1 MIFIVK
7 LKRKFVTNLILLLFL
22 NLLIKP
28 FWIYGIERSVQN
40 IVGAEHYGFYFSLF
54 SFSILLNIVLDFG
67 LTNYNNRNI
76 AQNNQLLS
84 KYLSNIIILKFLLA
98 ILYALVCFIVALAI
112 GYDAL
117 QLKMLIFL
125 ILNQFIISFTLYLRS
140 NLSGLHL
147 FKTDSFLSVLD
158 RTLMIGICSVL
169 IWGHI
174 TSTPFRIEWF
184 VYAQTVAYSLTCLT
198 AFFIVVS
205 KTEFVKIRFDWVFLL
220 VVMKKSFPY
229 ALLILLMSFYY
240 RTDATMIERLLSDG
254 KEQAGIYAQAFRNL
268 DAVSMF
274 CLLFA
279 GLLLPIF
286 AKMLKTKQSVEQLIK
301 FSYILLIVPAII
313 LAIASFI
320 YSYDIMKLM
329 YHMHV
334 EESSKIFRILMLGF
348 ISNATIYIF
357 STLLTANGN
366 MKQLNFSAFLGMSIN
381 VILNFIL
388 IPHIYHNHQLAGLGS
403 AIANFVTLTFVAI
416 CMVII
421 TQRLFKFRVNYNLIL
436 RLILFLAGVIIIGII
451 TRVYFHNWIE
461 GFLIMVI
468 LSFCLAFVIRLFSF
482 IQMFKIIK
490 ENN

>member
-1 MIFIVK
+1 LKKKFI
-7 LKRKFVTNLILLLFL
+7 TNLILLIFL

-28 FWIYGIERSVQN
+28 FWIYGIERYVQN
-40 IVGAEHYGFYFSLF
+40 IVGAEKYGFYASLF

-98 ILYALVCFIVALAI
+98 ILYAFVCFSIALII
-112 GYDAL
+112 GYEAN

-125 ILNQFIISFTLYLRS
+125 VLNQFIISFTLYLRS

-158 RTLMIGICSVL
+158 RTLMIGICCIL

-174 TSTPFRIEWF
+174 TSIPFQIEWF
-184 VYAQTVAYSLTCLT
+184 VYAQTVAYSLTCLVT
-198 AFFIVVS
+198 FLIVIS
-205 KTEFVKIRFDWVFLL
+205 KTEFVKIRFDWTFLL

-229 ALLILLMSFYY
+229 ALLIFLMSFYY
-240 RTDATMIERLLSDG
+240 RTDSVMIERLLPDG

-274 CLLFA
+274 CMLFT

-286 AKMLKTKQSVEQLIK
+286 AKMLKQKQSVEQLIK

-313 LAIASFI
+313 IAIASFI
-320 YSYDIMKLM
+320 YSYEIMNLM
-329 YHMHV
+329 YHKHIV
-334 EESSKIFRILMLGF
+334 ASSEIFRILILSF
-348 ISNATIYIF
+348 ISNATVYIF

-366 MKQLNFSAFLGMSIN
+366 MNQLNLSAFLGMSIN
-381 VILNFIL
+381 IILNFIL
-388 IPHIYHNHQLAGLGS
+388 IPIYGGLGS
-403 AIANFVTLTFVAI
+403 AIANLVTLSFIAI
-416 CMVII
+416 AMVII
-421 TQRLFKFRVNYNLIL
+421 TQRLFKFKINYKLIIKML
-436 RLILFLAGVIIIGII
+436 LFLTGVIIIGIF
-451 TRVYFHNWIE
+451 TKNYFQNWVY
-461 GFLIMVI
+461 GFFIMLI
-468 LSFCLAFVIRLFSF
+468 LSTALAFIIKLFSF
-482 IQMFKIIK
+482 IEIFKIIK